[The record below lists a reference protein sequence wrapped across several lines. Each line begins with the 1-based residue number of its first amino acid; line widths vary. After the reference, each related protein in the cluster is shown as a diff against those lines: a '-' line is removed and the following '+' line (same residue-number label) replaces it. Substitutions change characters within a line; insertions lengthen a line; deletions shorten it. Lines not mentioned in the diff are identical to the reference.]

1 MIKVGLTGNIGSGK
15 SLVAKIFESLQI
27 PVFNADDEAKKILD
41 SPKVII
47 EIKRLFG
54 HEIIFGNRVDRK
66 ALAQIVF
73 NDHTKLDQLNS
84 IIHPAVRGKF
94 ATWAGQ
100 QTASPYV
107 IYEAAILIES
117 GHYLNMDKII
127 LVTAPEE
134 LRIKR
139 VMERDGAT
147 KAMVQQRMANQWP
160 EEKKVKYADF
170 IIKNDES
177 ELLIPQVLKID
188 KCIGVRDTPPHPNI

>member
-1 MIKVGLTGNIGSGK
+1 MLKVGLTGNIGSGK
-15 SLVAKIFESLQI
+15 SLIAKIFENLQI
-27 PVFNADDEAKKILD
+27 PVFNADNEAKKILD
-41 SPKVII
+41 SPKVIR

-54 HEIIFGNRVDRK
+54 HKISSGNSVDRK

-73 NDHTKLDQLNS
+73 NDQSSLDQLNS
-84 IIHPAVRGKF
+84 IIHPAVRSNF
-94 ATWAGQ
+94 ATWAEQ

-117 GHYLNMDKII
+117 GHYLSLDKII

-139 VMERDGAT
+139 VMQRDTAT

-160 EEKKVKYADF
+160 EEKKIKHADF
-170 IIKNDES
+170 VIKNDES
-177 ELLIPQVLKID
+177 ELLIPQVLKIHD
-188 KCIGVRDTPPHPNI
+188 VLF